1 MTFTLLYEDDD
12 IIVINKATGT
22 ISQIDLENS
31 KTIGYKLNAFYQS
44 KGINNQYLAVV
55 HRIDQ
60 AVSGALVIA
69 KTESAAQE
77 LSKQF
82 SEHQTEK
89 IYHALVKECPVPEE
103 GEITHYL
110 IHHTRNNKSKAY
122 FKPATNAKA
131 CTLSYRLIQTTKTF
145 SLLEIKPKE
154 GRTHQIR
161 CQLGAIGSPIKG
173 DLKYGFARSNK
184 EGGICLH
191 AYSITFTHPKTN
203 EKMTITAPYPMNSSW
218 GILEK

>member
-1 MTFTLLYEDDD
+1 MTFTILYEDEAM
-12 IIVINKATGT
+12 IIVNKSSG
-22 ISQIDLENS
+22 IVSQVDLRDG
-31 KTIGYKLNAFYQS
+31 KTIGFLLNQYYLS
-44 KGINNQYLAVV
+44 KGHTNQYIAAV

-60 AVSGALVIA
+60 AVSGVLVIA

-82 SEHQTEK
+82 SDHQTEK
-89 IYHALVKECPVPEE
+89 TYHALVKDCPVPEE
-103 GEITHYL
+103 GELTHYL
-110 IHHTRNNKSKAY
+110 VHHTRNNKSKAY
-122 FKPATNAKA
+122 NKPVSNAK
-131 CTLSYRLIQTTKTF
+131 TSVLNYRLLQKTKTF

-161 CQLGAIGSPIKG
+161 CQLGAVSSPIKG

-191 AYSITFTHPKTN
+191 AYSITFTHPVTK
-203 EKMTITAPYPMNSSW
+203 EKMSITAPYPDTSSW
-218 GILEK
+218 AILGK